1 MSFGMLVYFL
11 ELLLLLSYGLAY
23 TGYFAKANAGQE
35 KHSILLTRLV
45 AYSDYIVKYGAAE
58 MKEGVILSHKIDE
71 SKLAT
76 LTCWSERSEIGFRLI
91 AKSSATELPIA
102 LMAGAPTPEPQG
114 SSMKARVAPTCHP
127 NPKLETALAAGGL
140 NLSINGVGICI
151 QRLVIRAGEINT
163 LEVCADA

>member
-1 MSFGMLVYFL
+1 
-11 ELLLLLSYGLAY
+11 
-23 TGYFAKANAGQE
+23 
-35 KHSILLTRLV
+35 
-45 AYSDYIVKYGAAE
+45 
-58 MKEGVILSHKIDE
+58 
-71 SKLAT
+71 
-76 LTCWSERSEIGFRLI
+76 
-91 AKSSATELPIA
+91 
-102 LMAGAPTPEPQG
+102 MAGAPTPEPQG